1 MMKKYFGL
9 LVLFVA
15 IAIDASAQEGVAEMN
30 QAAGD
35 IGRMFFSM
43 EDLCYVIAAI
53 IAIFG
58 SIRVYHKWQ
67 RGREEITFDIFAWA
81 GSCLFILIMPK
92 FLALLFGIS

>member
-1 MMKKYFGL
+1 MKKYLSAFVLSL
-9 LVLFVA
+9 LITTTV
-15 IAIDASAQEGVAEMN
+15 SAQEGIAEMN

-35 IGRMFFSM
+35 IGQMFFSM

-53 IAIFG
+53 IAILG

-67 RGREEITFDIFAWA
+67 RGREEITFDLLAWC

-92 FLALLFGIS
+92 FLSLLFGIN

>member
-1 MMKKYFGL
+1 MKKY
-9 LVLFVA
+9 LFAVA
-15 IAIDASAQEGVAEMN
+15 LSLFIITNVSAQEGVAEMN

-58 SIRVYHKWQ
+58 SIRVYNKWQ
-67 RGREEITFDIFAWA
+67 RGREEITFDLLAWG
-81 GSCLFILIMPK
+81 GSCLFIVIMPK
-92 FLALLFGIS
+92 FLSLLFGIT

>member
-1 MMKKYFGL
+1 MKKYLTLFL
-9 LVLFVA
+9 LLFLTAAV
-15 IAIDASAQEGVAEMN
+15 SAQEGVAEMN

-58 SIRVYHKWQ
+58 SIRVYYKWQ
-67 RGREEITFDIFAWA
+67 RGREEITFDLLAWG

-92 FLALLFGIS
+92 FLSLLFGIN